1 MRVND
6 ILRARA
12 HASQDGA
19 NAASQVE
26 VGRDYADRRPHGAGI
41 TMSRQRCFD
50 RTSPF
55 GTPAALST
63 HQRGNEHIT
72 LALPGLG

>member
-12 HASQDGA
+12 HSRKDSA
-19 NAASQVE
+19 NTAGEVE
-26 VGRDYADRRPHGAGI
+26 VGRDYADRGPHGAGI
-41 TMSRQRCFD
+41 TVPRQRCFD
-50 RTSPF
+50 RASPF
-55 GTPAALST
+55 GTPATLST

-72 LALPGLG
+72 LTLPGLG